1 MTFQINIDS
10 IASTPTI
17 LTGNTVTDLVQATRG
32 NMTIA
37 FIEVCNLHNAA
48 VTVTLERYD
57 GTTSH
62 YLTYAKSVAANDTL
76 TVPGTVLPNNHKLRA
91 TSGNASGLLHIH
103 VHHTLG
109 AKVGGGASGH

>member
-62 YLTYAKSVAANDTL
+62 YLTYAIIIGK
-76 TVPGTVLPNNHKLRA
+76 
-91 TSGNASGLLHIH
+91 I
-103 VHHTLG
+103 
-109 AKVGGGASGH
+109 GGGLFDIDAHYSAFSS